1 MTILESLRAIS
12 ASRSAAASWQRM
24 ATPAVVCPSPTC
36 FWEVSLDQVSM
47 ACLDL
52 GGLVASHDGDDNTY
66 APLDLGLRQWG
77 YELTG

>member
-1 MTILESLRAIS
+1 
-12 ASRSAAASWQRM
+12 
-24 ATPAVVCPSPTC
+24 
-36 FWEVSLDQVSM
+36 M